1 MKHNILI
8 INLLLVIL
16 LFTSCE
22 DFLKDE
28 PESVMT
34 SVDFYTTP
42 ERIEGGIMGCY
53 FGMKAVID
61 YEWIYTELRSDNTC
75 VAQVNSGSSER
86 TYQASS
92 ADFSIDPSEP
102 DLLDYWYYTFQNI
115 SNINNILPSVLDNA
129 YITSEEVRAQYEAEL
144 RFIRAH
150 HYFTLVTLFGDM
162 FKVTD
167 VIGPDEALNIMRSPV
182 SEVYNEIIIPDLKIA
197 AEGAPSSYAGDDKG
211 RITKWAAKG
220 LLAKA
225 YMQLG
230 GSENLALA
238 KTLLEEFVIAENSP
252 HGLLSTG
259 IASVFDITNEM
270 NSEIIFAIRFKGV
283 SGNGSPFFEEF
294 AAADKPYFPIGNS
307 GGQGNNNPTFELMS
321 QFASDPADSR
331 NDLVGVFAASRNYPY
346 HLKYQ
351 DWGLIDGDYG
361 ENDWIVLRYAD
372 IVLLYA
378 EVLAQDGNYG
388 EAHTYVN
395 EIRERAGK
403 ALVAAPFASQTM
415 ALDSVYHERKLE
427 LAFENHRWFDLLRM
441 NTSYNNPNKA
451 MDILTEHTFVTDWG
465 HVYRN
470 YQKIDVPVES
480 NYINE
485 RLLLPVPQDEIDAN
499 NGVIYQNPSY

>member
-1 MKHNILI
+1 MRHNILI
-8 INLLLVIL
+8 ITLLLVIA

-42 ERIEGGIMGCY
+42 ERIEGGILGCY

-61 YEWIYTELRSDNTC
+61 YEWIYTELRSDNAC

-86 TYQASS
+86 TYQASCQ
-92 ADFSIDPSEP
+92 DFSISPSEES
-102 DLLDYWYYTFQNI
+102 LRLYWYYTYQNI
-115 SNINNILPSVLDNA
+115 SNINLVLPAVQDNA
-129 YITSEEVRAQYEAEL
+129 FITSEELRAQYDAEL
-144 RFIRAH
+144 RFMRAH
-150 HYFTLVTLFGDM
+150 HYFTLVTLFGDV

-167 VIGPDEALNIMRSPV
+167 VTGPDDALKITRS
-182 SEVYNEIIIPDLKIA
+182 SELEIYNDIIIPDLKIA
-197 AEGAPSSYAGDDKG
+197 AEGAPSSQAGDDVG

-230 GSENLALA
+230 GAENLAMA
-238 KTLLEEFVIAENSP
+238 KTLLEEFVIAESSP
-252 HGLLSTG
+252 HGLLPTVEE
-259 IASVFDITNEM
+259 VFDISREM
-270 NSEIIFAIRFKGV
+270 NSEIIFAIRFKRIA
-283 SGNGSPFFEEF
+283 GNGSPFFGEF
-294 AAADKPYFPIGNS
+294 AAADQPYFPVGTS

-321 QFASDPADSR
+321 QFASDTADSR
-331 NDLVGVFAASRNYPY
+331 NNFVGVYTSNRNYPY

-351 DWGLIDGDYG
+351 DWSIFDADYG

-378 EVLAQDGNYG
+378 EVLAQDGNHAN
-388 EAHTYVN
+388 AHTYVN
-395 EIRERAGK
+395 IIRERAGK
-403 ALVAAPFASQTM
+403 TLVAAPFTSKTM

-441 NTSYNNPNKA
+441 NTSYSNPNKA
-451 MDILTEHTFVTDWG
+451 MDILREHTFETDWRLL
-465 HVYRN
+465 YRN
-470 YQKIDVPVES
+470 YQKIDVPDES
-480 NYINE
+480 NFINE
-485 RLLLPVPQDEIDAN
+485 RLILPIPQDELDAN
-499 NGVIYQNPSY
+499 PGVISQNPSY